1 MRKLWRGNQ
10 IFKGLGHR
18 DPRLEDFDKLDV
30 ICIVGK
36 SRNRFVQHIGLHVT
50 GSMRTVTEFKCA
62 VFILQRTSMLGQS
75 HFPGGMISKTTEV
88 GKQE

>member
-30 ICIVGK
+30 ICTLE
-36 SRNRFVQHIGLHVT
+36 NPDRFVKHTGPCVT
-50 GSMRTVTEFKCA
+50 GSMKTVSEFRCA
-62 VFILQRTSMLGQS
+62 VFILQRTSMLAQS
-75 HFPGGMISKTTEV
+75 FHFPGRIISKTTEV